1 MAFDM
6 KLDKE
11 YPPIDG
17 VPGFNTLSRN
27 LIFGD
32 SEANKSGRIIT
43 A

>member
-17 VPGFNTLSRN
+17 VPCFNTILLH

-32 SEANKSGRIIT
+32 SEANKSGRIVT